1 MGKNRLN
8 ENIVFAIKLAVV
20 LAIILGIANFIMQ
33 TRIAWI
39 TVDGNSMFPTLR
51 NKETVIVSK
60 TLRKDK
66 PERFD
71 IIVFETNLSE
81 TGYYI
86 KRVIGLPG
94 EHVVIDDNGY
104 IYINGKIIEEDYGY
118 EQLLDAGR
126 ARIGVDLGED
136 EYFVLGDNRNHSE
149 DSRFSIVGNISR
161 EDILGIA
168 RIRALPIEKYGYID
182 LYTER
187 HQDDAQ

>member
-1 MGKNRLN
+1 MKKSLN
-8 ENIVFAIKLAVV
+8 ENIVFVIKLAFI
-20 LAIILGIANFIMQ
+20 LAVILGIANFFLQ

-51 NKETVIVSK
+51 DKETVIVSK
-60 TLRKDK
+60 KLRKNK

-71 IIVFETNLSE
+71 IIVFRTNLSD

-104 IYINGKIIEEDYGY
+104 IYIDGMIIEEDYGY

-126 ARIGVDLGED
+126 ARIGVVLGED

-149 DSRFSIVGNISR
+149 DSRYSIVGNISR
-161 EDILGIA
+161 DDILGIA
-168 RIRALPIEKYGYID
+168 RIRVLPIEKYGYID
-182 LYTER
+182 IYSER
-187 HQDDAQ
+187 TQNAQ